1 MTTLSPS
8 CRCPGASRGEMGPPN
23 APEVST
29 PTLPA
34 GCKDRWEDWAPRR
47 AASLSAFRTFSK
59 RRITSTS
66 YTHFINSRPLA
77 KPKLSWAFKNRRV
90 FALLRVFFCF
100 VFCFFGLLFYVFL
113 RVLVIHVF
121 FFPTPCSA
129 WGGGKHRGRVSGD
142 MPPATWA
149 ASQPGDAPE
158 THLKQW
164 LKLSRPPR
172 RCVVKIEHIHAS
184 EGTPSA
190 ALRRGVLNASPLFLI
205 APKSRAAAFGSCLW
219 PGGFRS
225 ARRPAG

>member
-1 MTTLSPS
+1 MLGFAQGPWAHDVMTRLSPS
-8 CRCPGASRGEMGPPN
+8 CRCPGASRGEMGPPK

-121 FFPTPCSA
+121 FSPHPALPGVAESTEDGCQRTCHLPPGQHPS
-129 WGGGKHRGRVSGD
+129 
-142 MPPATWA
+142 PATP
-149 ASQPGDAPE
+149 Q
-158 THLKQW
+158 
-164 LKLSRPPR
+164 R
-172 RCVVKIEHIHAS
+172 
-184 EGTPSA
+184 
-190 ALRRGVLNASPLFLI
+190 LI
-205 APKSRAAAFGSCLW
+205 
-219 PGGFRS
+219 
-225 ARRPAG
+225 